1 MFRPWRSRPRT
12 RCTGC
17 VPCGRRTGHR
27 RWPAAAARTTGSSR
41 WPRTSRCKPGPA
53 AARTGHRSSPPHAVT
68 HSRRSGTSSRPP
80 CRPSGRSRSAAAPH
94 RRSRPAR
101 PPRPLPGTARGP
113 RARPRCSPAGLA
125 RGPEGNAGRT
135 RNHRS
140 ACARAARSTGWPAP
154 GTAGARSPGT
164 APPLP
169 SPQSDGHPA
178 RPAGP
183 GTCLPGDRRTA
194 SPRRAAGQD
203 RPPVGTRPPPGSGD
217 RRNASHGCEP
227 GCCTAAGHEPGRPS
241 SGTHPA
247 AEPSPAMPSFPRR
260 RRPVPDHR
268 PGRALPADRLQGLI
282 DIPIHEHRAAVA
294 FPLPD
299 DSQPQVAEVPGGL
312 QLAQRKRQAQ
322 RPVALLLVIQQAGV

>member
-1 MFRPWRSRPRT
+1 MPLSVQHQVPGTGGLGPHQLAVQHKARAAGPGRHAHRQPSRSGRSAGHPDLGRPGPRGAGIHPHGQRVPRHRGQVMLQRSGEPHDVRRAARAGKPLPAAARVVLLEVIGPPLQRVHVEEPCSARGGRAREP

-53 AARTGHRSSPPHAVT
+53 AARTGHRSSPPHTVT

-140 ACARAARSTGWPAP
+140 ACARAARSTGGQLQVRPVP
-154 GTAGARSPGT
+154 GLPVQL
-164 APPLP
+164 PLP

-203 RPPVGTRPPPGSGD
+203 RP
-217 RRNASHGCEP
+217 
-227 GCCTAAGHEPGRPS
+227 
-241 SGTHPA
+241 
-247 AEPSPAMPSFPRR
+247 
-260 RRPVPDHR
+260 
-268 PGRALPADRLQGLI
+268 
-282 DIPIHEHRAAVA
+282 
-294 FPLPD
+294 
-299 DSQPQVAEVPGGL
+299 
-312 QLAQRKRQAQ
+312 
-322 RPVALLLVIQQAGV
+322 